1 MTQIVTFGEGDRFFT
16 RIEQQA
22 TLQTRGAG
30 ADPAH
35 QRTGAALGDKIFAV
49 SAVLFWAA
57 LTAVTFAAYW
67 EW

>member
-1 MTQIVTFGEGDRFFT
+1 MTQIVAFGEGDRFFT

-35 QRTGAALGDKIFAV
+35 HALAAKIFTVA
-49 SAVLFWAA
+49 AVLFWVA